1 MRPMISSLSQSINK
15 VSKINNKISYN
26 ELIKKF
32 PNTYQLCNNDHNK
45 FELLLRKGAYPY
57 EYMDSWRRF
66 KEESL
71 PDKESFY
78 SKLNKKGITNEDYA
92 HAQKVWDA
100 LNKKNLGE
108 YHDLYVQ
115 SDTALLADVFESF
128 RDKSLEIYELDPAHF
143 LSAPGLAWQA
153 CLKKT
158 QVELELLTDN
168 DMLLM
173 FAEGIRGG
181 MCQATHRYAK
191 ANNKYMN
198 NHDKN
203 EQSSYLEYLDA
214 NNLYGWAMSQKLPVR
229 NFKWIEKGDISK
241 FNEDFI
247 KNYHENSDKGYI
259 FEVDVKY
266 PEKIRMLHSDLA
278 FLPER
283 MKINKCTKL
292 TCTIQNKENYVIH
305 IRALKQA
312 INHELE
318 LTKVHRIIE
327 FDQEAWLKPYI
338 DMNTDLR
345 KQAKNDFEKDFFKL
359 MNNSVFGKT
368 MENVR
373 NHRDIKIVTKKYTS
387 IRT

>member
-1 MRPMISSLSQSINK
+1 M
-15 VSKINNKISYN
+15 
-26 ELIKKF
+26 
-32 PNTYQLCNNDHNK
+32 
-45 FELLLRKGAYPY
+45 LRKGAYPY
-57 EYMDSWRRF
+57 EYMDSWKRF

-78 SKLNKKGITNEDYA
+78 SKLNKKGITNKDYA

-181 MCQATHRYAK
+181 MCQAAHRYAK

-203 EQSSYLEYLDA
+203 EESSYLEYLDA

-229 NFKWIEKGDISK
+229 NFKLIEKGDISK

-247 KNYHENSDKGYI
+247 KNYHENSDKGNI
-259 FEVDVKY
+259 FDVDVKY

-305 IRALKQA
+305 IRALKQT
-312 INHELE
+312 INYGLE
-318 LTKVHRIIE
+318 WTKVHRIIE

-345 KQAKNDFEKDFFKL
+345 KQAKNDFDF
-359 MNNSVFGKT
+359 NSVFGKT

-373 NHRDIKIVTKKYTS
+373 NHRDIKIVTTDKPRS
-387 IRT
+387 ILASEPNYHSTKFQKIY